1 MGVLDCHISN
11 NVAFLHRSAIILY
24 KKCVSMDAIKIYWDS
39 LDTVEVCRPEELIF
53 FNQHDVLVHKM
64 RKVAEKNK
72 RLMETARKS
81 KARGGEAENG
91 YGMPHC
97 FFIDGTRGS
106 GKSTLMRSV
115 RRSLVAPQSGEPR
128 VRIRSLADVDPTELG
143 KEENFFMYILGR
155 IFQRIDGAY
164 MKGAADD
171 ESLELQRKAMGALR
185 SMSDGI
191 SMLTGAENALQQA
204 QMDDFFLESVIDK
217 CANSTLLREK
227 LDALLELVC
236 KILQTDVLLVTV
248 DDADL
253 NFSKCEDVM
262 EYIRKYMQSSRL
274 LFLFAGDMKL
284 YSHIV
289 RGMYMKSYEQ
299 RLLMYDDSH
308 KASRNR
314 LLDQLEEQYL
324 IKMFPL
330 VNRVGVGSADTLLNS
345 PRPVYLWQNREAE
358 KKSKENTGADGL
370 PQSLPLLRRVL
381 NEYLER
387 MAPERRAQYALV
399 TLLGRIPMRSAL
411 FLLHDWC
418 DSTPG
423 LTKGSAEYM
432 LALAEGVQKTAEQ
445 ALVKQNIDYMSLR
458 HADVKELLQAVFTH
472 MSETKGAWNADV
484 ALVPSSVDTEKALV
498 TWYLGLVTQVVTAP
512 LYAKLEYF
520 CTLFPHWNWV
530 GGRFKTERTGQD
542 EAELMRELSQKQVA
556 LFMGADDAMVL
567 GAMASACMLPRPA
580 KGTNLARY
588 FGNGTIRLMKDPQ
601 HWNIQSGRVERS
613 SFAAMV
619 QELRR
624 EEHRRK
630 KDSALFC
637 LGIYHS
643 LCRLVNEQETYFC
656 FSVYNLIGYAVE
668 LLRMGRENEGDAAAL
683 RETVKRSLEGMPDL
697 PLAEIDG
704 AEDSGAEEGEVE
716 VRHLPVPEFASAA
729 VEDEICAW
737 IEKFG
742 HSADTLLSPSLMQ
755 DCWNGYLSRC
765 EKYTEEYVLRSDKM
779 EKFPCA
785 LTLLNAFMMAFEDAA
800 MRAFGNASSGNH
812 SVSECISSF
821 PLWRALRSAEKKMP
835 KLYDAVNNV
844 NIGALSH
851 QKLVNAYKQLEKELK
866 TAAEERMA
874 AMKDMER
881 SLPEIARA
889 SRDRTDEHRKL
900 KACQE
905 AAQKA
910 RSGKEKLAQ
919 AVQVSD
925 TAIKQLR
932 AAMKEISASSAKG
945 EKDKALLVLGQAAC
959 LHDRTQADAA
969 LSQYRDLLAQK
980 KVAMRSTDK
989 KEAEAIQ
996 RLKHDMEKLQS
1007 DIHDKVAHIK
1017 ELENQMKATSAQ
1029 IREVSKSLKKLQT
1042 ELSGK
1047 EAAEQKAKANLDKAK
1062 AELARAEEG
1071 LVVAER
1077 AEQAAELSYHDAAKY
1092 EHECRVRRDEKYRM
1106 LRDKEKQLAV
1116 AQKEFD
1122 RAQMNDAAL
1131 IKSILAS

>member
-1 MGVLDCHISN
+1 MSSV
-11 NVAFLHRSAIILY
+11 
-24 KKCVSMDAIKIYWDS
+24 KIYLDKLDS
-39 LDTVEVCRPEELIF
+39 VEVCKGEELIF
-53 FNQHDVLVHKM
+53 HRQHDALVDKI
-64 RKVAEKNK
+64 RRTAERNK
-72 RLMETARKS
+72 RTLKRVLQEDAREHENTDS
-81 KARGGEAENG
+81 ERGR
-91 YGMPHC
+91 GMPHC
-97 FFIDGTRGS
+97 FFIDGSRGS
-106 GKSTLMRSV
+106 GKSTLLRAV
-115 RRSLVAPQSGEPR
+115 RESLVMPPSEGSAA
-128 VRIRSLADVDPTELG
+128 RICSLADVDPTELG
-143 KEENFFMYILGR
+143 TEENFFMYLLGR
-155 IFQRIDGAY
+155 IYKKLDSAYSKVSHSDQEVQRFR
-164 MKGAADD
+164 
-171 ESLELQRKAMGALR
+171 EAMGALR
-185 SMSDGI
+185 DMSSGLC
-191 SMLTGAENALQQA
+191 MLIGNEAALKNAD
-204 QMDDFFLESVIDK
+204 MDEFFLENAIEK
-217 CANSTLLREK
+217 CADSTLLRQK
-227 LDALLELVC
+227 LSVLLEKTCRIVNA
-236 KILQTDVLLVTV
+236 DVFLVTV

-253 NFSKCEDVM
+253 NFSKCEDVL
-262 EYIRKYMQSSRL
+262 EFIRKYMQSPRL
-274 LFLFAGDMKL
+274 IFLFAGDMRL
-284 YSHIV
+284 YSHVV
-289 RGMYMKSYEQ
+289 RGLYMQSFEK
-299 RLLMYDDSH
+299 RLLKYDESH
-308 KASRNR
+308 SVSRNK

-324 IKMFPL
+324 VKMFPM
-330 VNRVGVGSADTLLNS
+330 VNRVSVGSADTLLNS

-358 KKSKENTGADGL
+358 KKSMESTGADGA
-370 PQSLPLLRRVL
+370 PQSPPLLRRVL
-381 NEYLER
+381 NEYFECI
-387 MAPERRAQYALV
+387 APERRAQHALV

-418 DSTPG
+418 EATCG

-432 LALAEGVQKTAEQ
+432 SAMAEGVQKTAEQ

-498 TWYLGLVTQVVTAP
+498 TWYLSLVTQVVTVP

-542 EAELMRELSQKQVA
+542 EAELMRELSKKQVA

-580 KGTNLARY
+580 KGANLARY

-601 HWNIQSGRVERS
+601 HWNIQSGRVDRS

-668 LLRMGRENEGDAAAL
+668 LLRMGRENEGDAATL

-704 AEDSGAEEGEVE
+704 AEDPGAEDSEVV

-729 VEDEICAW
+729 VEDAICAW

-765 EKYTEEYVLRSDKM
+765 EKYTEEFVLRSDTM
-779 EKFPCA
+779 EKFPRA
-785 LTLLNAFMMAFEDAA
+785 LTLLNAYMMAFEDAA
-800 MRAFGNASSGNH
+800 MRAFGNASPGKH
-812 SVSECISSF
+812 PVSECISSF
-821 PLWRALRSAEKKMP
+821 PLWRALRAAEKTLP
-835 KLYDAVNNV
+835 ELYSVVNNV

-866 TAAEERMA
+866 TAAEEHMA
-874 AMKDMER
+874 AMKEMER

-889 SRDRTDEHRKL
+889 SRNRTDEYRKF

-905 AAQKA
+905 AAKKA

-919 AVQVSD
+919 AMQVSE
-925 TAIKQLR
+925 AVIKQLH
-932 AAMKEISASSAKG
+932 AEMKEISASYAKA
-945 EKDKALLVLGQAAC
+945 EKDKALLLLGQAAH
-959 LHDRTQADAA
+959 LHDRTQADATLA
-969 LSQYRDLLAQK
+969 QYRDLLARQK
-980 KVAMRSTDK
+980 EALRSTDK
-989 KEAEAIQ
+989 KETEAVQ
-996 RLKHDMEKLQS
+996 RLKKDIEKLQS
-1007 DIHDKVAHIK
+1007 DIRAKVANVK
-1017 ELENQMKATSAQ
+1017 ELETQMKATNAQ

-1047 EAAEQKAKANLDKAK
+1047 EVADHKAKANLDKAK
-1062 AELARAEEG
+1062 AELARAEG
-1071 LVVAER
+1071 DLAVAER
-1077 AEQAAELSYHDAAKY
+1077 AEQAAEISYNDAAKY
-1092 EHECRVRRDEKYRM
+1092 EHLSRARREEKHRT
-1106 LRDKEKQLAV
+1106 LREKEKRLAA
-1116 AQKEFD
+1116 AQKEFA